1 VPCAAAADAETAHN
15 QILHPG
21 ILVFALDYLESQE
34 QIPRCI
40 LLVHYNVWS
49 VDSVVAVG
57 YSHRRT
63 LGFKEGFSTED
74 NEEIEGG
81 SKIYVFRLQP

>member
-1 VPCAAAADAETAHN
+1 MHIACSALAHSIMSMLVP
-15 QILHPG
+15 
-21 ILVFALDYLESQE
+21 
-34 QIPRCI
+34 
-40 LLVHYNVWS
+40 YNVQS
-49 VDSVVAVG
+49 VNSVVAVG

-81 SKIYVFRLQP
+81 SKTYVFRLQP